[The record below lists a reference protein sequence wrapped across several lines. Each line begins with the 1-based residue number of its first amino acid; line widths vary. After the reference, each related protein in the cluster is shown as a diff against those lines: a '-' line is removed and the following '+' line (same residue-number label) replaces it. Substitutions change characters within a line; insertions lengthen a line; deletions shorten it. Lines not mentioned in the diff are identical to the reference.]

1 MEFAESGRHFG
12 LEMQAPW
19 ADLVLQGKKEIE
31 TRRYPLSPSL
41 SGLLYKHVA
50 IIEQESVTL
59 MFLPSQ
65 YIQFGVKDD
74 RELG

>member
-1 MEFAESGRHFG
+1 MGGSGSARQKG
-12 LEMQAPW
+12 NRDE
-19 ADLVLQGKKEIE
+19 K
-31 TRRYPLSPSL
+31 PSMP
-41 SGLLYKHVA
+41 GLLYKHVA

-65 YIQFGVKDD
+65 YIQFGEKDD